1 MIDQSPPVGKFSPLS
16 SPRFWAIFLPL
27 SLLTGCVVFVLYD
40 KDVANEYLLH
50 EQAGVHLVGLLWDI
64 ITRELKGAK
73 SDLLYLPNQAP
84 LREDLA
90 GPAARQAQL
99 HDEHPLFTKQPVLL

>member
-50 EQAGVHLVGLLWDI
+50 EQAGVHLVRLLWGI

-73 SDLLYLPNQAP
+73 SGLLCLANQAP
-84 LREDLA
+84 LRGYLA
-90 GPAARQAQL
+90 GAGARQACAY
-99 HDEHPLFTKQPVLL
+99 DEDVDFLPA

>member
-50 EQAGVHLVGLLWDI
+50 EQAGVHLVVLVGEI
-64 ITRELKGAK
+64 ITREVNG
-73 SDLLYLPNQAP
+73 SQGDFLYLTQQTS
-84 LREDLA
+84 LTGYLSGSSVRHEMLA
-90 GPAARQAQL
+90 
-99 HDEHPLFTKQPVLL
+99 